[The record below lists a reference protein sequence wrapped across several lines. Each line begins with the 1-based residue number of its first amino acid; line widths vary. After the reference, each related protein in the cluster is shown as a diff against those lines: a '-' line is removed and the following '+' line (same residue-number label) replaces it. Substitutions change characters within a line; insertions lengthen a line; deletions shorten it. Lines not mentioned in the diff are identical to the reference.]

1 MSLTALSVRSVL
13 SFQSVLSVLSVMS
26 ILSVLMTMATAI
38 VMATMMTMLTRKPLT
53 LLWKKDGDHP
63 EDGDYLTRCSRIAA
77 SIAQIDN
84 H

>member
-1 MSLTALSVRSVL
+1 MSILTALSVRSVL
-13 SFQSVLSVLSVMS
+13 SFQSVLSVLSV
-26 ILSVLMTMATAI
+26 LMTMATVI

-63 EDGDYLTRCSRIAA
+63 EDRDYLTRCSRIAA